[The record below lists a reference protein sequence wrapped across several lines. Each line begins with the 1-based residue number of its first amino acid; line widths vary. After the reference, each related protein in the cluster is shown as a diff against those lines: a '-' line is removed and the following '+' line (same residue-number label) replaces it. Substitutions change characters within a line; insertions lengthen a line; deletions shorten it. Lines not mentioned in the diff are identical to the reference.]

1 MRKITL
7 AILLT
12 SSLLMANE
20 NGYISNKKYTYDEV
34 TEILSDKIIEN
45 RKKIDELKAS
55 SYKESSEIKKV
66 VDDLQIKVDRLAS
79 QINTQMNTVKTQQQ
93 NTNNSNN
100 SKAQPEK
107 ILKPS
112 VVEEIIIEKELF
124 EKVK

>member
-45 RKKIDELKAS
+45 RKKIDELKTS
-55 SYKESSEIKKV
+55 SYKENSEIKKV

-79 QINTQMNTVKTQQQ
+79 QINMQMNTVKTQQQ
-93 NTNNSNN
+93 NTNNSNS
-100 SKAQPEK
+100 SKAQQEK

-112 VVEEIIIEKELF
+112 VVEEIVIEKELL

>member
-45 RKKIDELKAS
+45 RKKIDELKTS
-55 SYKESSEIKKV
+55 SYKENSEIKKV

-93 NTNNSNN
+93 NTNNSNS
-100 SKAQPEK
+100 SKAQQEK

-112 VVEEIIIEKELF
+112 VVEEIIIEKELL

>member
-12 SSLLMANE
+12 SSFLMANE

-34 TEILSDKIIEN
+34 TEIISDKIIEN

>member
-45 RKKIDELKAS
+45 RKKIDELKTS
-55 SYKESSEIKKV
+55 SYKENSEIKKV

-79 QINTQMNTVKTQQQ
+79 QINMQMNTVKTQQQ
-93 NTNNSNN
+93 NTNNSN
-100 SKAQPEK
+100 SKAQQEK

-112 VVEEIIIEKELF
+112 VVEEIIIEKELL

>member
-45 RKKIDELKAS
+45 RKKIDELKTS
-55 SYKESSEIKKV
+55 SYKENSEIKKV

-79 QINTQMNTVKTQQQ
+79 QINMQMNTVKTQQQ
-93 NTNNSNN
+93 NTNNSNS
-100 SKAQPEK
+100 SKAQQEK

>member
-79 QINTQMNTVKTQQQ
+79 QINMQMNTVKTQQQ
-93 NTNNSNN
+93 NTNNSNS
-100 SKAQPEK
+100 SKVQQEK

-112 VVEEIIIEKELF
+112 VVEEIIIEKELL

>member
-1 MRKITL
+1 MRKTTL

-12 SSLLMANE
+12 SSLIMANE

>member
-45 RKKIDELKAS
+45 RKKIDELKTS

-79 QINTQMNTVKTQQQ
+79 QINMQMNTVKTQQQ

-100 SKAQPEK
+100 SKAQPET
-107 ILKPS
+107 ILKPN

>member
-45 RKKIDELKAS
+45 RKKIDELKTS

-79 QINTQMNTVKTQQQ
+79 QINMQMNTVKTQQQ
-93 NTNNSNN
+93 NTNNSNS
-100 SKAQPEK
+100 SKAQQEK

-112 VVEEIIIEKELF
+112 VVEEIIIEKELL

>member
-79 QINTQMNTVKTQQQ
+79 QINMQMNTVKTQQQ
-93 NTNNSNN
+93 NTNNSNS
-100 SKAQPEK
+100 SKAQQEK

>member
-100 SKAQPEK
+100 SKAQPET
-107 ILKPS
+107 ILKPN

>member
-1 MRKITL
+1 MRRITL
-7 AILLT
+7 AILT
-12 SSLLMANE
+12 ISSFLMASDNS
-20 NGYISNKKYTYDEV
+20 YISNKKYTYDEV

-45 RKKIDELKAS
+45 RKKIDELKTS
-55 SYKESSEIKKV
+55 SYKENSEIKKV

-93 NTNNSNN
+93 NTNNSNS

-112 VVEEIIIEKELF
+112 VVEEIIIEKELL
-124 EKVK
+124 EKVQ

>member
-12 SSLLMANE
+12 SSFLMANE

-45 RKKIDELKAS
+45 RKKIDELKTS
-55 SYKESSEIKKV
+55 SYKENSEIKKV

-79 QINTQMNTVKTQQQ
+79 QINMQMNTVKTQQQ
-93 NTNNSNN
+93 NTNNSN
-100 SKAQPEK
+100 SKAQQEK

>member
-45 RKKIDELKAS
+45 RKKIDELKTS
-55 SYKESSEIKKV
+55 SYKENSEIKKV

-79 QINTQMNTVKTQQQ
+79 QINMQMNTVKTQQQ
-93 NTNNSNN
+93 NTNNSNS

>member
-1 MRKITL
+1 
-7 AILLT
+7 
-12 SSLLMANE
+12 MANE

-45 RKKIDELKAS
+45 RKKIDELKTS
-55 SYKESSEIKKV
+55 SYKENSEIKKV

-79 QINTQMNTVKTQQQ
+79 QINMQMNTVKTQQQ
-93 NTNNSNN
+93 NTNNSNS
-100 SKAQPEK
+100 SKVQPEK

-112 VVEEIIIEKELF
+112 VVEEIIIEKELL